1 MRVCVSAANGT
12 VRASFNINAKLSK
25 GSEEKNESKKN
36 AL

>member
-1 MRVCVSAANGT
+1 MSAANGT
-12 VRASFNINAKLSK
+12 VRASFNISAKLSK